1 MPVPNPVMP
10 VKGAGTTLW
19 VYKGSGDP
27 YANPLSDV
35 DWSRLAKVK
44 DLTPGEL
51 TAESY
56 DDSYLDDE
64 DADWTATGQGQKS
77 AGDTSFTLAWMPGEQ
92 GQQALLAW
100 FNEGD
105 TRAYKIRF
113 PNGTVDVFRGWVSS
127 IGKAVTAKEV
137 ITRTV
142 KVTNVGRPSMA
153 EDRSTVT
160 AATGMTVTPASASVV
175 KGQSTTLTVAFQPE
189 GATDKSFRAVSADK
203 TKATVSVSGMT
214 SAGDTSF
221 TLAWMPGEQGQQAL
235 LAWFNEGDTRAYKI
249 RFPNGTVD
257 VFRGW
262 VSSIGKAV
270 TAKEVITR
278 TVKVTNVGRPSM
290 AEEHSTVTAATG
302 MTVTPAS
309 ASVVKGKST
318 TLTVAFQPEGATDK
332 SFRAVSADKTKATV
346 SVSGMTITVNGVA
359 AGKVNIPVVSGNGE
373 FAAVAEITVTA
384 S

>member
-1 MPVPNPVMP
+1 MGF
-10 VKGAGTTLW
+10 KGN
-19 VYKGSGDP
+19 GDP

-51 TAESY
+51 SAESY

-77 AGDTSFTLAWMPGEQ
+77 AGDTSFTRVDAGEQ

-160 AATGMTVTPASASVV
+160 ATTGMTVTPASASVV
-175 KGQSTTLTVAFQPE
+175 KGQ
-189 GATDKSFRAVSADK
+189 
-203 TKATVSVSGMT
+203 
-214 SAGDTSF
+214 
-221 TLAWMPGEQGQQAL
+221 
-235 LAWFNEGDTRAYKI
+235 
-249 RFPNGTVD
+249 
-257 VFRGW
+257 
-262 VSSIGKAV
+262 
-270 TAKEVITR
+270 
-278 TVKVTNVGRPSM
+278 
-290 AEEHSTVTAATG
+290 
-302 MTVTPAS
+302 
-309 ASVVKGKST
+309 ST

>member
-1 MPVPNPVMP
+1 MPTPNPLAP

-19 VYKGSGDP
+19 VYNGSGDP
-27 YANPLSDV
+27 YANPLSDN
-35 DWSRLAKVK
+35 DWSRLAKIK

-92 GQQALLAW
+92 GQQALLAWFNEEGQQALLAW

-160 AATGMTVTPASASVV
+160 AATGMTVTPASSSVV
-175 KGQSTTLTVAFQPE
+175 KGQ
-189 GATDKSFRAVSADK
+189 
-203 TKATVSVSGMT
+203 
-214 SAGDTSF
+214 
-221 TLAWMPGEQGQQAL
+221 
-235 LAWFNEGDTRAYKI
+235 
-249 RFPNGTVD
+249 
-257 VFRGW
+257 
-262 VSSIGKAV
+262 
-270 TAKEVITR
+270 
-278 TVKVTNVGRPSM
+278 
-290 AEEHSTVTAATG
+290 
-302 MTVTPAS
+302 
-309 ASVVKGKST
+309 ST

-373 FAAVAEITVTA
+373 LAAVAEITVTD

>member
-1 MPVPNPVMP
+1 
-10 VKGAGTTLW
+10 
-19 VYKGSGDP
+19 
-27 YANPLSDV
+27 
-35 DWSRLAKVK
+35 
-44 DLTPGEL
+44 
-51 TAESY
+51 
-56 DDSYLDDE
+56 
-64 DADWTATGQGQKS
+64 
-77 AGDTSFTLAWMPGEQ
+77 MPGEQ

-160 AATGMTVTPASASVV
+160 ATTGMTVTPASTSVV
-175 KGQSTTLTVAFQPE
+175 KGQ
-189 GATDKSFRAVSADK
+189 
-203 TKATVSVSGMT
+203 
-214 SAGDTSF
+214 
-221 TLAWMPGEQGQQAL
+221 
-235 LAWFNEGDTRAYKI
+235 
-249 RFPNGTVD
+249 
-257 VFRGW
+257 
-262 VSSIGKAV
+262 
-270 TAKEVITR
+270 
-278 TVKVTNVGRPSM
+278 
-290 AEEHSTVTAATG
+290 
-302 MTVTPAS
+302 
-309 ASVVKGKST
+309 ST

>member
-1 MPVPNPVMP
+1 MKHTELRAAVLDALEKHDTGATFFDGRPAVFDEADFPAVAVYLTGAEYTGEELDSDTWQAELHIEVFLPAQVPDSELDAWMESRIYPVMTDIPALSDLITSMVASGYDYRRDDDAGLWSSADMPVPNPVMP

-19 VYKGSGDP
+19 VYKGNGDP

-64 DADWTATGQGQKS
+64 NADWAATGQGQKS

-160 AATGMTVTPASASVV
+160 AATGMTVTPASTSVV
-175 KGQSTTLTVAFQPE
+175 KG
-189 GATDKSFRAVSADK
+189 R
-203 TKATVSVSGMT
+203 
-214 SAGDTSF
+214 
-221 TLAWMPGEQGQQAL
+221 
-235 LAWFNEGDTRAYKI
+235 
-249 RFPNGTVD
+249 
-257 VFRGW
+257 
-262 VSSIGKAV
+262 
-270 TAKEVITR
+270 
-278 TVKVTNVGRPSM
+278 
-290 AEEHSTVTAATG
+290 
-302 MTVTPAS
+302 
-309 ASVVKGKST
+309 ST

-346 SVSGMTITVNGVA
+346 SVSGMTITVKGVA

-373 FAAVAEITVTA
+373 LAAVAEITVTA